1 MKYYC
6 INLDK
11 RPDRWETFKK
21 DFKELNLGCEP
32 TRISG
37 VDFNLDPLFIS
48 DFKHDTTLQTIVNAA
63 GCAAAHYNAI
73 TTAIK
78 DGSDTFTIFEDD
90 AFFYDYSKDL
100 ITKSL
105 HYLKDKDWHIL
116 YWGCE
121 PNKDSDPNPI
131 RETEVDFIV
140 RVLSANLTHAMTYN
154 RDFAINLVKN
164 FPQNMD
170 VGEWIAWIKEHQP
183 LDKYLHSHLI
193 KGKCYVPHKICACQY
208 NGYSDIDCLHNDR
221 KDVIEKAFKENT
233 LI

>member
-1 MKYYC
+1 MKKWAGGQMDRIGTSVDNWNNESYQRNCEDFLKY
-6 INLDK
+6 ISIYKDEHKIIKQGGGSIAIEKQHNKK
-11 RPDRWETFKK
+11 RLTARE
-21 DFKELNLGCEP
+21 
-32 TRISG
+32 RI
-37 VDFNLDPLFIS
+37 D
-48 DFKHDTTLQTIVNAA
+48 
-63 GCAAAHYNAI
+63 
-73 TTAIK
+73 
-78 DGSDTFTIFEDD
+78 
-90 AFFYDYSKDL
+90 
-100 ITKSL
+100 
-105 HYLKDKDWHIL
+105 YLKDKDWHIL

-140 RVLSANLTHAMTYN
+140 RVLSTNLTHAMTYN